1 MNKRI
6 LALALLALVLALPFT
21 SLAQDM
27 VSAPGE
33 FPIVEEP
40 ITLHILMLGHAIVE
54 DFNTN
59 TFTNWYSER
68 TGINLNFDIA
78 PPNEAQ
84 EVLNLTIAS
93 GDLPDIIV
101 GFSVDPSTLALFGPQ
116 GLFLPLSGLIEEQG
130 HFIHD
135 VFAGSPQVR
144 QLITSPDGEIYG
156 LPQVNECYHCF
167 YSQRAWINSDWLE
180 NVGMG
185 VPQTTEEFVDVLTA
199 FKEQD
204 ANGNGDPNDEIPLAA
219 ATTGWNPTIDGFL
232 MNPFV
237 FSEFTGQNPG
247 PNRFFEMNDGVISQN
262 VTSEGYREGLRYLNR
277 LFEAGLFGEESFT
290 QPMDQIKQQVEGGDA
305 STIGVVISGAHP
317 NFANIGGD
325 RWIKYV
331 AVPSLEG
338 PTGLRQA
345 PFNPWGVSSGQCIIN
360 SQTEHPVAAFKWCD
374 GLYDRET
381 TLRSVFGIPQWEA
394 AEGEEGQW
402 RWAEE
407 GEPAL
412 GGDEF
417 EAIWRRLS
425 TFGSLQNVH
434 WAQRGPSYR
443 PNHLRLGEVRREDAA
458 GLEVVLL
465 EETRVAYEPYA
476 RAIEDLIPPLAFTTA
491 QAAEVTEL
499 RLGIYDFAAQLT
511 AEFVLGRQDLDAG
524 WDNFVATVESLG
536 VNRLAEIYQAAYDAQ
551 YGG

>member
-1 MNKRI
+1 MSKRI
-6 LALALLALVLALPFT
+6 IALTLLLLLALPLTALG
-21 SLAQDM
+21 QDM
-27 VSAPGE
+27 VSGPGE

-40 ITLHILMLGHAIVE
+40 ITLNILMLGHAIVE
-54 DFNTN
+54 DFPTN
-59 TFTNWYSER
+59 TFTHWYSER
-68 TGINLNFDIA
+68 TGINLSFDIA
-78 PPNEAQ
+78 PPNEMQ

-101 GFSVDPSTLALFGPQ
+101 GFTVDPSTLALFGPQ

-130 HFIHD
+130 HFIHE

-144 QLITSPDGEIYG
+144 PLITSPDGEIYG

-167 YSQRAWINSDWLE
+167 YAQRAWINSDWLE

-185 VPQTTEEFVDVLTA
+185 VPQTTDELVDVLTA

-219 ATTGWNPTIDGFL
+219 AATGWNANIDGFM

-237 FSEFTGQNPG
+237 FSEFNGQN
-247 PNRFFEMNDGVISQN
+247 RYFEINDGVISQN
-262 VTSEGYREGLRYLNR
+262 VTSEGYREGLRYLNT
-277 LFEAGLFGEESFT
+277 LFELGLFGEESFT
-290 QPMDQIKQQVEGGDA
+290 QPADQLKQQIEGGDA
-305 STIGVVISGAHP
+305 PTIGMVINGGHP

-325 RWIKYV
+325 RWKKYV
-331 AVPSLEG
+331 GVPPLEG
-338 PTGLRQA
+338 PTGLRQM
-345 PFNPWGVSSGQCIIN
+345 PYNPWGVGSGQCVIN
-360 SQTEHPVAAFKWCD
+360 SRTEHAAAAFKWCD

-402 RWAEE
+402 KWAEE

-412 GGDEF
+412 GPEF
-417 EAIWRRLS
+417 ESIWRRLS

-458 GLEVVLL
+458 GLEVVLY
-465 EETRVAYEPYA
+465 EETKTKYEPYA

-491 QAAEVTEL
+491 QAAEITEL
-499 RLGIYDFAAQLT
+499 RLGINDYVAQLT
-511 AEFVLGRQDLDAG
+511 AEFVLGRQDIDAG
-524 WDNFVATVESLG
+524 WDNFVATLEALG
-536 VNRLAEIYQAAYDAQ
+536 VNRVAEIYQAAYDAQ